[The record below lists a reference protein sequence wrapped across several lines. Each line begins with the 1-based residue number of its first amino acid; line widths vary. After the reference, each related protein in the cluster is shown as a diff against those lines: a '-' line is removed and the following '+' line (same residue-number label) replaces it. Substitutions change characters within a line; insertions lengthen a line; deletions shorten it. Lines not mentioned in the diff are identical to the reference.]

1 MTPAS
6 PLPSS
11 STDHPALSLSG
22 LRFSWP
28 GAAFR
33 LEVDAFALPRG
44 QRTLLLGASGSGK
57 STLLSLICG
66 IAAPDAGVIEV
77 DGADIARLS
86 RRRRDRFR
94 AERIGIV
101 FQQFNLL
108 PYATAMDNARLPLR
122 FAPERRARAGD
133 ERAEVL
139 RLAAALGLDED
150 QMTRGGAGSLS
161 VGQQQRVAVVRAL
174 IGAPA
179 LVVADEPTSALDAS
193 AQAAFVE
200 TMFAHVEAAGASLL
214 MVSHDE
220 RLADRFDRT
229 VRLEDIARVTR
240 AGAEAA

>member
-1 MTPAS
+1 MTA
-6 PLPSS
+6 
-11 STDHPALSLSG
+11 DHPALTLSG
-22 LRFSWP
+22 LSFAWP
-28 GAAFR
+28 GGAFR
-33 LEVDAFALPRG
+33 LEVDEFILPQR

-77 DGADIARLS
+77 DGVDIAGLS

-122 FAPERRARAGD
+122 FAPDRRARVGD

-139 RLAAALGLDED
+139 RLGAALGLDEGLMM
-150 QMTRGGAGSLS
+150 QGAGSLS

-179 LVVADEPTSALDAS
+179 LIVADEPTSALDAS

-200 TMFAHVEAAGASLL
+200 TMFTHVEAAGAALL

-220 RLADRFDRT
+220 RLADRFDQT
-229 VRLEDIARVTR
+229 VRLEDIARITR
-240 AGAEAA
+240 PGQNNRDVAA